1 MFTLLRLLWLKNF
14 QLKFPS
20 VINIRKNH
28 RSGEKQIQNFSAN
41 KSEICKCGCKSP
53 LGEGEKSC
61 RQASTTQKAAICIF
75 ESNDRKVAIVVKS
88 INECRLSERENNSTP
103 FGQFYNFPIASINL
117 QKIKKLLLRYPEITS
132 GSSSDVE
139 VVDERL
145 EAATTKSREVRS
157 KTVVSISSAFEGDIS
172 TDVSGECAG
181 VGHSERL

>member
-1 MFTLLRLLWLKNF
+1 M
-14 QLKFPS
+14 
-20 VINIRKNH
+20 
-28 RSGEKQIQNFSAN
+28 A
-41 KSEICKCGCKSP
+41 KSKSRIFLQKKREICKCGCKSP

-88 INECRLSERENNSTP
+88 INECRLSEREINSTP
-103 FGQFYNFPIASINL
+103 FGQFYNFPTASINL
-117 QKIKKLLLRYPEITS
+117 QKKKILLRYPEITS

-172 TDVSGECAG
+172 TGVSGECVG
-181 VGHSERL
+181 VCHSERL